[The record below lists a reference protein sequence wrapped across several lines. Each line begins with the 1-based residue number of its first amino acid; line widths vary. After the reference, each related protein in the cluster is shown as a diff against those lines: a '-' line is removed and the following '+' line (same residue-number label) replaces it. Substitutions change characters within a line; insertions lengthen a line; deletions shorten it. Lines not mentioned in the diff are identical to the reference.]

1 MTVALEC
8 VGKGQ
13 NGFIKILEDAVE
25 LPGRDD
31 GDPKGAA
38 ETEEMSGWCWGDTY
52 NRGSGLGNSSYIGH
66 WEEKASEM
74 ALGVSTFDLGET
86 LTKVPGL

>member
-1 MTVALEC
+1 MALEC

-31 GDPKGAA
+31 GDPKGAS
-38 ETEEMSGWCWGDTY
+38 ETEEMSGWCWEIPTTEAVD
-52 NRGSGLGNSSYIGH
+52 
-66 WEEKASEM
+66 
-74 ALGVSTFDLGET
+74 
-86 LTKVPGL
+86 

>member
-1 MTVALEC
+1 MALEC

-31 GDPKGAA
+31 GDPQKGAA
-38 ETEEMSGWCWGDTY
+38 ETEEMSGW
-52 NRGSGLGNSSYIGH
+52 
-66 WEEKASEM
+66 
-74 ALGVSTFDLGET
+74 
-86 LTKVPGL
+86 

>member
-38 ETEEMSGWCWGDTY
+38 EAEEMSGWCWGDTY

-66 WEEKASEM
+66 SEGKASEV
-74 ALGVSTFDLGET
+74 ALGVSAFDLGET
-86 LTKVPGL
+86 LTQVPGL